1 MSDLPQVDLVGVG
14 LNATDTLISLPAYPE
29 RGSKLE
35 YSNASVMP
43 GGQVATTV
51 VACQTWGLRTRYVGK
66 LGDDDAARLH
76 AEAFARAGV
85 ETQLINVPRGVS
97 PQSLILVDAGG
108 ERTVLC
114 RRDEQMALQPGEL
127 RRDWVVNAR
136 VLHVDG
142 HDTAAATLAAS
153 WARAAGVQTVA
164 DLDDTYP
171 GIEELASNIDY
182 LIVSRDFSCR
192 LMDET
197 NLERALRLMQS
208 RYGCRLS
215 AATLG
220 EDGVLAW
227 DGKQLLHCAA
237 YRVPVVDTTGAGDI
251 FRAGFIFG
259 LLRDWPLE
267 RQLDFSCAA
276 AAMNCMAQG
285 ARGGIKPV
293 DVIEKTMATVAR
305 YESAYGVPSFD

>member
-1 MSDLPQVDLVGVG
+1 MTLMPQVDLVGVG
-14 LNATDTLISLPAYPE
+14 LNATDTLIPLPAYPE

-35 YSNASVMP
+35 YSTAIVMP
-43 GGQVATTV
+43 GGQVASTV

-76 AEAFARAGV
+76 EEAFQRAGV
-85 ETQLINVPRGVS
+85 EAQLIKVHGGVS

-114 RRDEQMALQPGEL
+114 RRDEQMTLKPEEL
-127 RRDWVVNAR
+127 RREWVTNAR
-136 VLHVDG
+136 LLHLDG

-153 WARAAGVQTVA
+153 WARQAGIPVVA
-164 DLDDTYP
+164 DLDSTYD
-171 GIEELASNIDY
+171 GIEELVANIDY
-182 LIVSRDFSCR
+182 LIVSKDFSCR
-192 LMDET
+192 LMDDN
-197 NLERALRLMQS
+197 NLERALRGMLS
-208 RYGCRLS
+208 RYGCKLS

-227 DGKQLLHCAA
+227 DGKQLVHCAA

-251 FRAGFIFG
+251 FRAGFIYG
-259 LLRDWPLE
+259 LMQEWPLE

-285 ARGGIKPV
+285 ARGGIKTV
-293 DVIEKTMATVAR
+293 DAVESLRSTVAR
-305 YESAYGVPSFD
+305 YESAYGLSAFD